1 MVSPVSSQSL
11 KTTLDVARDIAR
23 RSDIIRQTV
32 GNSLPVEL
40 IYAPPADGIAV
51 FVAQQDRT
59 RRQSN
64 KHLKYQYK
72 FLCNGRY

>member
-40 IYAPPADGIAV
+40 IYAPLADSVAV
-51 FVAQQDRT
+51 AVVPTKQNAAAER
-59 RRQSN
+59 
-64 KHLKYQYK
+64 
-72 FLCNGRY
+72 

>member
-23 RSDIIRQTV
+23 RGDIIRQTV
-32 GNSLPVEL
+32 GISLPTDL

-51 FVAQQDRT
+51 AVGPAKQAAAAER
-59 RRQSN
+59 
-64 KHLKYQYK
+64 
-72 FLCNGRY
+72 

>member
-40 IYAPPADGIAV
+40 IYAPPADSVAV
-51 FVAQQDRT
+51 AVVLTKQNAAAER
-59 RRQSN
+59 
-64 KHLKYQYK
+64 
-72 FLCNGRY
+72 